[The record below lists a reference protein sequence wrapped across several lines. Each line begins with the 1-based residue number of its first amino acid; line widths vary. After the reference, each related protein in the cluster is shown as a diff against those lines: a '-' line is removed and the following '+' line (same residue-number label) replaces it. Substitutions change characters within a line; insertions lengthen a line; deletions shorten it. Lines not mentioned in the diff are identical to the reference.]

1 MKYSRQRELILE
13 TLRRSE
19 IHPTAEEVYVAVKK
33 HLPNISLGTVYRN
46 LGLLV
51 GLGNVRKLE
60 TAGSNKVRYDGR
72 GDEHCHLVCSSCGNI
87 TDVDLGMF
95 TAIDIRLHNETGFTV
110 SEHGIVLKGIC
121 ADCSATTSR

>member
-51 GLGNVRKLE
+51 ELGNVRKLE
-60 TAGSNKVRYDGR
+60 TTGSNKVRYDGR
-72 GDEHCHLVCSSCGNI
+72 NDEHCHLICSSCGNI
-87 TDVDLGMF
+87 TDVDLGIF
-95 TAIDIRLHNETGFTV
+95 AAIDTRLRKETGFTV

-121 ADCSATTSR
+121 ADCSATASR

>member
-19 IHPTAEEVYVAVKK
+19 VHPTAEEVYVAVKK
-33 HLPNISLGTVYRN
+33 HMPSISLGTVYRN

-51 GLGNVRKLE
+51 ELGNVRKLE
-60 TAGSNKVRYDGR
+60 TAGTTRVRYDGR
-72 GDEHCHLVCSSCGNI
+72 NDEHCHLICSSCGNI

-95 TAIDIRLHNETGFTV
+95 AAIDTRLHTEMGFTV

-121 ADCSATTSR
+121 AECSVKAIR